1 MTYDFRRILDSKRQL
16 RRTLASRTVAEKLAM
31 LDDLR
36 ERTRALRAATTRPET
51 AEARETQLEY
61 QVVRRKD

>member
-1 MTYDFRRILDSKRQL
+1 MTFDLQRILESKRRF
-16 RRTLASRTVAEKLAM
+16 RRTLASRPVAEKLAM

-36 ERTRALRAATTRPET
+36 ERTRALRGATTRSET
-51 AEARETQLEY
+51 TKARETPLEY

>member
-1 MTYDFRRILDSKRQL
+1 MTFDLQRILESKRQL
-16 RRTLASRTVAEKLAM
+16 RRTLASRPVAEKLAM

-51 AEARETQLEY
+51 AEAHETPLEY